1 MTMKLS
7 KLLRHHHMPFCQF
20 DQDPV
25 KNKVTNQK
33 DIHFGM
39 KTYNKIINY

>member
-1 MTMKLS
+1 MKFS

-25 KNKVTNQK
+25 KNKVTNQNF
-33 DIHFGM
+33 HFET
-39 KTYNKIINY
+39 KTYNKIIDY